1 MTLALAFSI
10 CAWPS
15 LMQTMGAYKGENFVL
30 ILYIYI
36 YVCVCV
42 NLS

>member
-15 LMQTMGAYKGENFVL
+15 LMQTMGAYKEKICFN
-30 ILYIYI
+30 YIYMCVC
-36 YVCVCV
+36 VCVCV
-42 NLS
+42 NSN